1 MASSTLFRGSETLT
15 SGGLERAPRRI
26 GRSSLLW
33 LDVGRD
39 AGELRRAAVIL
50 ELEERTIRAIGE
62 AGSEVAALHDLG
74 TYTHVTAVAPA
85 DGARDA
91 ELARIDCVVGE
102 RWVLTAHERPVA
114 VLDEFRERA
123 EGTGATGELDGP
135 AFLAALLEWVLGEYE
150 RAFAAIE
157 ENLDELDVRTLAEA
171 PDDPER
177 ELKRL
182 VELRRDIGSLRRA
195 LAGHRE
201 PFLAL
206 THPELERISTPD
218 SARRFAGLVNRLDA
232 TLQAGRDARSAV
244 AASFDVLMARTEHRT
259 NEILKVLTLASVLF
273 LPGSLAAAL
282 LGMNFRVGLFD
293 HAAGFWIVVAA
304 VVLGITA
311 TTMLARR
318 RGWV

>member
-1 MASSTLFRGSETLT
+1 MASSTLFRGSDTLT
-15 SGGLERAPRRI
+15 SGGLERVSRRI

-39 AGELRRAAVIL
+39 PAELRQAAAIL
-50 ELEERTIRAIGE
+50 ELEERTVRTIGE
-62 AGSEVAALHDLG
+62 AGLEAAALRDVG
-74 TYTHVTAVAPA
+74 AYTHVTAVAPA
-85 DGARDA
+85 DGARGA
-91 ELARIDCVVGE
+91 ELVRVDCIVGE
-102 RWVLTAHERPVA
+102 RWVLTAHEHPVA
-114 VLDEFRERA
+114 VLDEFRERV

-150 RAFAAIE
+150 RAFGAIE
-157 ENLDELDVRTLAEA
+157 EHLDELDVRTLAGA

-182 VELRRDIGSLRRA
+182 VELRQGIGSLRRA

-206 THPELERISTPD
+206 THPELERLATPD

-273 LPGSLAAAL
+273 LPGSLAAGL

-293 HAAGFWIVVAA
+293 HAVGFWIVVAA
-304 VVLGITA
+304 VVLGIAA
-311 TTMLARR
+311 TTMVARR
-318 RGWV
+318 RRWI

>member
-1 MASSTLFRGSETLT
+1 MASSTLFRGSDTLT
-15 SGGLERAPRRI
+15 SSGLERVPRRI

-39 AGELRRAAVIL
+39 EEELRRAAAIL
-50 ELEERTIRAIGE
+50 DLEERTIRAIGE
-62 AGSEVAALHDLG
+62 GGSEAAMLRDLDA
-74 TYTHVTAVAPA
+74 YTHVTAVAPA
-85 DGARDA
+85 DGARGA
-91 ELARIDCVVGE
+91 ELARVDCVVGE
-102 RWVLTAHERPVA
+102 RWVLTAHERPIA

-123 EGTGATGELDGP
+123 EGTGTTGGLDGP

-150 RAFAAIE
+150 RAFGAIE
-157 ENLDELDVRTLAEA
+157 QSLDELDVRTLAGA
-171 PDDPER
+171 PTDPER
-177 ELKRL
+177 ELERL
-182 VELRRDIGSLRRA
+182 VGLRRDLGSLRRA

-206 THPELERISTPD
+206 THPELERLTTPD
-218 SARRFAGLVNRLDA
+218 SAHRFTGLVNRLDA

-259 NEILKVLTLASVLF
+259 NEILKVLTLASVIF
-273 LPGSLAAAL
+273 LPGSLAAGL
-282 LGMNFRVGLFD
+282 LGMNFRVGLFH

-304 VVLGITA
+304 VALGITA
-311 TTMLARR
+311 TAALARR